1 LNHFQN
7 TIDVAKHIVVPEAQ
21 HSVTGLTQLAIT
33 YGVRGRLIVLSS
45 VHFDDQ
51 HSLATNK
58 IADVIFDRLLPDE
71 FVSINLPIA
80 NQIPEKCFRIGL
92 IDAQPPCDPGGF
104 SIWAA
109 HCPALPRIARAIR
122 PLPAKER
129 GEVRRSARTAQA
141 PLLPRPALAG
151 RGRGEG
157 QPHEQTRSNR
167 FTQRSFAILIVF

>member
-1 LNHFQN
+1 MNHFQN

-109 HCPALPRIARAIR
+109 HCPAPHPDRKGDPNSPRKR
-122 PLPAKER
+122 
-129 GEVRRSARTAQA
+129 
-141 PLLPRPALAG
+141 AG
-151 RGRGEG
+151 RG
-157 QPHEQTRSNR
+157 
-167 FTQRSFAILIVF
+167 